1 MVDLPA
7 GMVAS
12 DDLGTASAADMATAA
27 NPPADWWDSW
37 GKDLFSLGAGA
48 ALEFGGLNDPQVEKV
63 GYQGGIPNYIAS
75 RSAIPGTDDPARRPG
90 SSGQRYFT
98 DINYRGPTADTS
110 GLAALNAANPNIE
123 SSLPLIERPV
133 SDTVGQKTG
142 TNEAIQQATMNP
154 NVEPGFFGSLE
165 YQGLPMLRT
174 ADMSPRKYFSPG
186 SSSIR
191 IDDAYETYLTR
202 TGQADKINKNL
213 YPNPEGTYFA
223 PPPLAGYYAAG
234 GIAQLN
240 RGSYL
245 NGVSDGMA
253 DIIPA
258 TIEGNQEARLSDGEF
273 VIPADVV
280 GGLGNGNSSA
290 GAKTLYN
297 MMDRVRM
304 ARTGTKKQSAQIN
317 PNKMLPV

>member
-1 MVDLPA
+1 MATD
-7 GMVAS
+7 
-12 DDLGTASAADMATAA
+12 TASPGYQAADEFIAKQEA
-27 NPPADWWDSW
+27 PDPSW
-37 GKDLFSLGAGA
+37 LTGDIAKDLFSLGAG
-48 ALEFGGLNDPQVEKV
+48 LGIEYLGGNDPQVEKA
-63 GYQGGIPNYIAS
+63 GYQGGIPHYIAS

-123 SSLPLIERPV
+123 SSLPPI
-133 SDTVGQKTG
+133 TVRQKTDN
-142 TNEAIQQATMNP
+142 NEAIQQANMNP
-154 NVEPGFFGSLE
+154 NVEPGFFGSAE
-165 YQGLPMLRT
+165 YRGLPIVGT
-174 ADMSPRKYFSPG
+174 ADMSPRKYFGPG
-186 SSSIR
+186 PSSIR
-191 IDDAYETYLTR
+191 IDDAYEAYLIR

-213 YPNPEGTYFA
+213 FQPSG
-223 PPPLAGYYAAG
+223 GMMAAG

-273 VIPADVV
+273 VVPADVV

-304 ARTGTKKQSAQIN
+304 ARTGTKKQGAQIN
-317 PNKMLPV
+317 PSKMLPV

>member
-1 MVDLPA
+1 MATD
-7 GMVAS
+7 
-12 DDLGTASAADMATAA
+12 TASPGYQAADEFIAKQEA
-27 NPPADWWDSW
+27 PDPSW
-37 GKDLFSLGAGA
+37 LTGDIAKDLFSLGAG
-48 ALEFGGLNDPQVEKV
+48 LGIEYLGGNDPQVEKA
-63 GYQGGIPNYIAS
+63 GYQGGIPHYIAS

-110 GLAALNAANPNIE
+110 GLAALNAANPNYE
-123 SSLPLIERPV
+123 LNAMLSG
-133 SDTVGQKTG
+133 TVGQKTG
-142 TNEAIQQATMNP
+142 TNEAIHQANINP
-154 NVEPGFFGSLE
+154 NVEPGFFGSAE
-165 YQGLPMLRT
+165 YRGLPIVGT
-174 ADMSPRKYFSPG
+174 ADMSPRKYFGPG
-186 SSSIR
+186 PSSIR
-191 IDDAYETYLTR
+191 IDDAYEAYLIR

-213 YPNPEGTYFA
+213 FQPSG
-223 PPPLAGYYAAG
+223 GMMAAG

-304 ARTGTKKQSAQIN
+304 ARTGTKKQGAQIN

>member
-1 MVDLPA
+1 MTNGVTHTSP
-7 GMVAS
+7 GEQQV
-12 DDLGTASAADMATAA
+12 TAA
-27 NPPADWWDSW
+27 TTTPSPSW
-37 GKDLFSLGAGA
+37 LTSDIAKELFSVGAGLGLEYLGA
-48 ALEFGGLNDPQVEKV
+48 NDPQVEKA

-123 SSLPLIERPV
+123 SSLPPI
-133 SDTVGQKTG
+133 TVRQKTDN
-142 TNEAIQQATMNP
+142 NEAIQQANMNP

-165 YQGLPMLRT
+165 YQGLPMRGT
-174 ADMSPRKYFSPG
+174 ADMSPRKYFGPG

>member
-1 MVDLPA
+1 MTEHFGSLLSGPGEEQA
-7 GMVAS
+7 YS
-12 DDLGTASAADMATAA
+12 STAA
-27 NPPADWWDSW
+27 NPPDDWWDSW

-48 ALEFGGLNDPQVEKV
+48 ALEFGGLNDPQVEKA
-63 GYQGGIPNYIAS
+63 GYQGGIPHYIAS

-133 SDTVGQKTG
+133 SDTVGQKSDN
-142 TNEAIQQATMNP
+142 NEAIQQATMHP

-165 YQGLPMLRT
+165 YQGLPTMGT
-174 ADMSPRKYFSPG
+174 ADISPRKYFGPG
-186 SSSIR
+186 PSSIR
-191 IDDAYETYLTR
+191 IDDAYEAYLIR

-213 YPNPEGTYFA
+213 FQPSG
-223 PPPLAGYYAAG
+223 GMMAAG

>member
-7 GMVAS
+7 GIADS
-12 DDLGTASAADMATAA
+12 DDFGTVTAKDMATAA
-27 NPPADWWDSW
+27 NPPAEWWDSW

-48 ALEFGGLNDPQVEKV
+48 ALEFGGLNDPQVEKA
-63 GYQGGIPNYIAS
+63 GYQGGIPHYIAS
-75 RSAIPGTDDPARRPG
+75 RSAVPGTDDPARRPG

-98 DINYRGPTADTS
+98 DINYRVPTADTS
-110 GLAALNAANPNIE
+110 GLAALNAANPNYE
-123 SSLPLIERPV
+123 LNAMLSG
-133 SDTVGQKTG
+133 TVGQKTG
-142 TNEAIQQATMNP
+142 TNEAIHQANINP
-154 NVEPGFFGSLE
+154 NVEPGFFGSAE
-165 YQGLPMLRT
+165 YRGLPIVGT
-174 ADMSPRKYFSPG
+174 ADMSPRKYFGPG
-186 SSSIR
+186 PSSIR
-191 IDDAYETYLTR
+191 IDDAYEAYLIR

-213 YPNPEGTYFA
+213 YPNPNPKGTYFA

-273 VIPADVV
+273 VVPADVV

-304 ARTGTKKQSAQIN
+304 ARTGTKKQGAQIN
-317 PNKMLPV
+317 PSKMLPV

>member
-1 MVDLPA
+1 MAEVTYTSQGEEEADKFIA
-7 GMVAS
+7 AS
-12 DDLGTASAADMATAA
+12 TAA
-27 NPPADWWDSW
+27 NPPDDWWDSW
-37 GKDLFSLGAGA
+37 GKDLVSLGAGLGVEYLGA
-48 ALEFGGLNDPQVEKV
+48 NDPQVEKV

-98 DINYRGPTADTS
+98 DINYKGPAADTS
-110 GLAALNAANPNIE
+110 GLAALNAANPNYE
-123 SSLPLIERPV
+123 LNAMLSG
-133 SDTVGQKTG
+133 TVGQKTG
-142 TNEAIQQATMNP
+142 TNEAIHQANINP
-154 NVEPGFFGSLE
+154 NVEPGFFGSAE
-165 YQGLPMLRT
+165 YRGLPIVGT
-174 ADMSPRKYFSPG
+174 ADMSPRKYFGPG
-186 SSSIR
+186 PSSIR
-191 IDDAYETYLTR
+191 IDDAYEAYLIR

-213 YPNPEGTYFA
+213 FQPSG
-223 PPPLAGYYAAG
+223 GMMAAG

>member
-1 MVDLPA
+1 MAEVDKMA
-7 GMVAS
+7 I
-12 DDLGTASAADMATAA
+12 DTASPGYQAA
-27 NPPADWWDSW
+27 NEFIAKQEAPDPSW
-37 GKDLFSLGAGA
+37 LTGDIAKDLFSLGAG
-48 ALEFGGLNDPQVEKV
+48 LGIEYLGGNDPQVEKA
-63 GYQGGIPNYIAS
+63 GYQGGIPHYIAS

-123 SSLPLIERPV
+123 SSLPPI
-133 SDTVGQKTG
+133 TVRQKTDN
-142 TNEAIQQATMNP
+142 NEAIQQANMNP

-165 YQGLPMLRT
+165 YQGLPTMGT
-174 ADMSPRKYFSPG
+174 ADISPRKYFGPG
-186 SSSIR
+186 PSSIR
-191 IDDAYETYLTR
+191 IDDAYEAYLIR

-213 YPNPEGTYFA
+213 FQPSG
-223 PPPLAGYYAAG
+223 GMMAAG

-273 VIPADVV
+273 VVPADVV

-304 ARTGTKKQSAQIN
+304 ARTGTKKQGAQIN